1 VEKIPARE
9 PFEGMINAEP
19 GRYGRKLRI
28 SKARRKKEL
37 GRAHAGPLY
46 RLLLLMLCYYQVGLM
61 LMERNRSTAPRQ
73 AVKRSVPEGYRI
85 YAIGD
90 VHGRADLLDA
100 LLRRIDADLAR
111 RPITQ
116 STQVFLG
123 DYIDRGPH
131 SRQVIDLL
139 IARRREHRALFLM
152 GNHELCALQAL
163 SERSILSG
171 WMEMGG
177 ASTLISYGV
186 TPSRRPDTRAD
197 REDAIAFG
205 EAMPESHRKF
215 IESLALAF
223 TCGDFFFTHAGV
235 RPGIPLGRQHQ
246 QDLLWIREDFLLHED
261 DFGKVVVH
269 GHTPTMQPDIR
280 PNRINIDT
288 GAYATGRLTCLVLE
302 GSEVSFL

>member
-1 VEKIPARE
+1 
-9 PFEGMINAEP
+9 
-19 GRYGRKLRI
+19 
-28 SKARRKKEL
+28 
-37 GRAHAGPLY
+37 
-46 RLLLLMLCYYQVGLM
+46 M
-61 LMERNRSTAPRQ
+61 LMERERSTSLRQ
-73 AVKRSVPEGYRI
+73 AAKPSVPAGHRI

-100 LLRRIDADLAR
+100 LLRRIDADLKR
-111 RPITQ
+111 RPIAQ
-116 STQVFLG
+116 STQIFLG

-139 IARRREHRALFLM
+139 IARRRQHRALFLM
-152 GNHELCALQAL
+152 GNHELCVLEAL
-163 SERSILSG
+163 SERSIVPG

-177 ASTLISYGV
+177 ASTLVSYGV
-186 TPSRRPDTRAD
+186 TPSRRPDPIAD
-197 REDAIAFG
+197 REVAIAFA

-235 RPGIPLGRQHQ
+235 RPGIPLRRQDQ

-261 DFGKVVVH
+261 DFGKIIVH
-269 GHTPTMQPDIR
+269 GHSPTMQPDIR

-302 GSEVSFL
+302 SSEISFL